1 MILYKNRNQKI
12 YDKIRKI
19 SKGKSNYLRN
29 LSQKKNDGLNR
40 LREQKIGLAIEEI
53 FKINTLKR
61 DYSHFSFNSSRTENR
76 ITPTKIRFSNLIDYS
91 IKVNKDKNY
100 SNRKNN
106 IKFMKVPIIKYKNS
120 YEFPKSII
128 PIRYTNNLNNNTNKL
143 ANAGKEIINKN
154 IQI

>member
-12 YDKIRKI
+12 YEKIRII
-19 SKGKSNYLRN
+19 SKGKTNYLRN

-61 DYSHFSFNSSRTENR
+61 DYSHYPFNSSRTENR
-76 ITPTKIRFSNLIDYS
+76 ITPIKIRFSNLIDYP
-91 IKVNKDKNY
+91 IKVKKDKDY
-100 SNRKNN
+100 SNRKSN
-106 IKFMKVPIIKYKNS
+106 IKFMNVPNIKYKNS
-120 YEFPKSII
+120 YEFPKSIL

-154 IQI
+154 I